1 VRQPAASIVDR
12 RHASEK
18 PRALAPVE
26 ESDAGG
32 PGSLEPVSA
41 ITPGQALAELEAAA
55 ADGRLDAF
63 CARHGIELMVAFGSA
78 ADPARVDHA
87 RDLDVAIRF
96 AADAE
101 RDLLDALNG
110 LLAWLRLDELDVMD
124 IDRADVIARQRA
136 LVAQAH
142 PLYEARRGLWAEA
155 QMAAHVRYLDTAW
168 LRRLRWQH
176 LTAPR

>member
-1 VRQPAASIVDR
+1 MDR
-12 RHASEK
+12 RHAAEK

-26 ESDAGG
+26 ESDVGG

-41 ITPGQALAELEAAA
+41 ITP
-55 ADGRLDAF
+55 
-63 CARHGIELMVAFGSA
+63 
-78 ADPARVDHA
+78 
-87 RDLDVAIRF
+87 
-96 AADAE
+96 
-101 RDLLDALNG
+101 
-110 LLAWLRLDELDVMD
+110 
-124 IDRADVIARQRA
+124 DVIARQRA
-136 LVAQAH
+136 LVAQAR